1 MGQCT
6 KRIKKII
13 KKLDYFGT
21 FLTFR
26 IDEEIEYKS
35 IIGGVF
41 TIMFTIFAIFYV
53 STMSINFIGR
63 KNISF
68 IYSKTIHQHP
78 ILNLS
83 KVGFNFAFGAQYSKT
98 AVPAIKNSHR
108 FFDYTVNIIE
118 TLSDNNIS
126 GKSKSIITPIGIRKC
141 EQEDFPE
148 LNEHYQLNGLHFMYC
163 PIFNLSANF
172 SIEGLYTGSYYKYVS
187 IKISLTEYALNNLT
201 ELEEYLEQTPIDIAI
216 FYKDT
221 GLNYLNRFN
230 PLPPYLNYYYKGVD
244 TEFYKTSEISFSRL
258 QLSTDEHLFFKRPNT
273 IARPIHSTI
282 HDNFKSIKRR
292 REENENGICEFI
304 LHASSVVY
312 DLNRSY
318 QKIPEFAA
326 NISGLLGFVFF
337 VLIIMANYIERKAVD
352 QKIIRKML
360 KFRGNKS
367 IEVDYFVEKFSKN
380 LKINFTDMV
389 DKKKKEWKNHSEQLK
404 TSDKFYNKNLDLY
417 DTNANIDN
425 ISEDDDIEKNDN
437 NMIKLKK
444 KNSFFEGMSN
454 INCESIPYKIEEK
467 KEKIKKI
474 KKKEKSKEK
483 EKEKVKEKNKKKEL
497 KLDISN
503 SNNSQRKILSKTK
516 TIDLDTKY
524 FNSKEM
530 KNIKNPDI
538 DLQSPK
544 SKYHQESVVKLNLC
558 QLILNFFCFWCTKK
572 SYKRHM
578 IMKKAVKKVYYYLDI
593 LTYVKTVQEFELL
606 KGILFNDIN
615 IKLFEFASKPSMKI
629 VNENF
634 IFYHPIFKELN
645 PFKKIEKD
653 DIDQLYLNYKEILQQ
668 ENTIENVKLLNIIK
682 NDIKFLQI

>member
-1 MGQCT
+1 MEQCT

-26 IDEEIEYKS
+26 INEEIEYKS

-41 TIMFTIFAIFYV
+41 TIMFSIFAIFYV

-98 AVPAIKNSHR
+98 AVPAIKNSLR
-108 FFDYTVNIIE
+108 FFDYNVNIIE

-126 GKSKSIITPIGIRKC
+126 GKTKSIITPIGIRRC

-163 PIFNLSANF
+163 PIFNFSSNF

-187 IKISLTEYALNNLT
+187 IKISLTEYAINNLN
-201 ELEEYLEQTPIDIAI
+201 ELDEYLEQTPIDIAI

-258 QLSTDEHLFFKRPNT
+258 ELSSDEHLFFKRPNK

-292 REENENGICEFI
+292 KEENENGICEFI

-337 VLIIMANYIERKAVD
+337 VLIIIANYIERKAVD
-352 QKIIRKML
+352 QKLIRKML

-367 IEVDYFVEKFSKN
+367 IEVDYFIEKFSKN
-380 LKINFTDMV
+380 LNVNFSNLIH
-389 DKKKKEWKNHSEQLK
+389 KKTKEWKNHSEQLK
-404 TSDKFYNKNLDLY
+404 TSDKLYNKNIELY
-417 DTNANIDN
+417 DTNVNIDN
-425 ISEDDDIEKNDN
+425 TIEDEVNEKNDIKV
-437 NMIKLKK
+437 IKLRK

-454 INCESIPYKIEEK
+454 INCESIPYKIEEN
-467 KEKIKKI
+467 KEKTKNTKR
-474 KKKEKSKEK
+474 KEKS
-483 EKEKVKEKNKKKEL
+483 KEKVKEKNKKKEL
-497 KLDISN
+497 KLDKSLSN
-503 SNNSQRKILSKTK
+503 SNNSHRKILSKKK
-516 TIDLDTKY
+516 TIDLDIQY

-530 KNIKNPDI
+530 RNIKNPDI
-538 DLQSPK
+538 HPQSPK
-544 SKYHQESVVKLNLC
+544 SKYQQESVVKLNLC
-558 QLILNFFCFWCTKK
+558 QLILNFFCFWCTKN
-572 SYKRHM
+572 SYKKHI
-578 IMKKAVKKVYYYLDI
+578 IMKKAEKKILYYLDI
-593 LTYVKTVQEFELL
+593 LTYVKTIQEFELL

-629 VNENF
+629 VDEDF
-634 IFYHPIFKELN
+634 IFYHPIFKELT
-645 PFKKIEKD
+645 PFKNIGKD